1 MIRHGTKLIHSSQIW
16 NFTYVLRV
24 VPIKSTHIINLINFL
39 MEDYVELTRA
49 GTDNIDH
56 NIMLMILKLYQQ
68 TKLSKQ
74 IKLVI

>member
-1 MIRHGTKLIHSSQIW
+1 
-16 NFTYVLRV
+16 
-24 VPIKSTHIINLINFL
+24 